1 MQEERMLAGRY
12 QLVRE
17 LGRGGR
23 GVVFLARDSW
33 LDRDVAIKLIAADLL
48 SPEEEM
54 LFRREAKAVAQM
66 DHPSITPIY
75 DLCSDA
81 GTLFLVMPVVA
92 GQTLRRILQSGTPD
106 LGSSLYI
113 CSRVARALEH
123 SHAARVIH
131 RDIKPENVLVQRDDH
146 KIFGVKVLDFG
157 FAVRVEESLGD
168 SEQLYGTLH
177 YISPEQIE
185 GHAAEAAS
193 DVFALGVL
201 LYECLAGRR
210 PFEGRPTEVLRQILL
225 AEPQRLRERSLQLP
239 DELEKLVDACLDK
252 NPRHRPSAGEVA
264 ETLESLVPSGLLK
277 KEREASFVPH
287 EARPF
292 VDRLGDL
299 LLIQGNYREAAQ
311 LYSHFG
317 LQLPENQRSTASP
330 WVISEQARRGARLA
344 HRLGHYDE
352 ALKLCRHGLE
362 AIGHLDAARAGI
374 LAALAGL
381 VCCSSGDLSAVDAW
395 VAKAEAYLTELQRS
409 ERGSREAAE
418 LEMALARTVGN
429 LCFARGQYSE
439 ALVAYGKATEISADL
454 GDRWEHS
461 IALYNAA
468 ETHAAL
474 GEPAEAMECIGLS
487 LHLKT
492 ALADRW
498 GLAYLHHLS
507 GEIRLAAGDAKAAAE
522 EASRGLALAGE
533 VGDPKI
539 DARLRILASKTFREL
554 GDFDSARQELEL
566 ACRSAESSGAGPE
579 LEQARALLAE
589 AVGI

>member
-23 GVVFLARDSW
+23 GVVYLARDSW

-66 DHPSITPIY
+66 DHPAITPIY

-157 FAVRVEESLGD
+157 FAVRVEESIGD
-168 SEQLYGTLH
+168 GETLFGTLH
-177 YISPEQIE
+177 YLSPEQIE

-210 PFEGRPTEVLRQILL
+210 PFEGRPNEVLQQILL
-225 AEPQRLRERSLQLP
+225 TEPKSLRERSVQLP
-239 DELEKLVDACLDK
+239 AELEKLVQTCLDK
-252 NPRHRPSAGEVA
+252 NPRQRPTAGEVA
-264 ETLESLVPSGLLK
+264 ERLESLVPSGLLK

-287 EARPF
+287 ESRPF
-292 VDRLGDL
+292 VDRLSDL

-317 LQLPENQRSTASP
+317 LQLPDSLRSTASP

-344 HRLGHYDE
+344 LRLGHYEE
-352 ALKLCRHGLE
+352 ALELCAHGLE
-362 AIGHLDAARAGI
+362 AIGHLDPARAGI

-381 VCCSSGDLSAVDAW
+381 VCCSSGDLAAVDDW
-395 VAKAEAYLTELQRS
+395 VAQAEQFLVELQRS

-468 ETHAAL
+468 EAHAAL
-474 GEPAEAMECIGLS
+474 GEPAEAMECIELS
-487 LHLKT
+487 QHLKT

-554 GDFDSARQELEL
+554 GDFDAARQELEL
-566 ACRSAESSGAGPE
+566 ACRSAESSGAVPE
-579 LEQARALLAE
+579 LEQARALLALDGG
-589 AVGI
+589 A